1 MSTAIFYPLLA
12 CFRVLASAFGS
23 HRLIVNGASLSPTE
37 IDTMKSF
44 CFRFSLLGKQRS
56 TREATFLL
64 TKRICS
70 DSLESVAKM
79 FRAFS
84 HNASVQINIFLAI
97 KRLLVRQISQRRQQQ
112 LFFSFHITT
121 HESFMGIA

>member
-1 MSTAIFYPLLA
+1 MSTAIFYPLFA

-64 TKRICS
+64 
-70 DSLESVAKM
+70 
-79 FRAFS
+79 
-84 HNASVQINIFLAI
+84 NAYVQILWS
-97 KRLLVRQISQRRQQQ
+97 RLRRCFV
-112 LFFSFHITT
+112 LSVT
-121 HESFMGIA
+121 MRAYK